1 MEEQGAATSEIA
13 RSVQLAA
20 QGTSQVAG
28 RIGDVTKGA
37 NETGSASSQVL
48 SSAPALSSEG
58 SKLKVEVARFLTTV
72 RAA

>member
-48 SSAPALSSEG
+48 SSAQALSSEG